1 MKYASFVFIFLA
13 LVACKKDP
21 PTPTPSPSHLGN
33 GFLVLNE
40 GLFQHNNSTLLWQSF
55 DGSAPVLDF
64 FEQQAGR
71 SLGDTGN
78 DLKRYG
84 NKIYVVV
91 NVSSTIE
98 ILDASTGKSIKQILM
113 LNGNT
118 PKQPRYIAFSGNKAF
133 VSCYDGYVD
142 VLDTASLNILQR
154 IPVGANP
161 EQLTISNNKLYVSN
175 SGGLNAPNVD
185 STVSVISLNSLTE
198 LSRITVGKNPGKIL
212 TGADGKVY
220 VISRGDYLMIPSQL
234 HRIDPVTDTKES
246 SYSFAVQDIIAYN
259 NQLLVIRTSN
269 GVKGYLF
276 DLTAQTCESSPHIT
290 FDGTTTYYGAQFRTS
305 NQSWY
310 VCDANGYTLDGFVR
324 RYSSSGNLIHS
335 YAVGLN
341 PNNILFYE

>member
-1 MKYASFVFIFLA
+1 MKFASWIVL
-13 LVACKKDP
+13 LLVVVACKKDQP
-21 PTPTPSPSHLGN
+21 PSTTTPSTLKN

-40 GLFQHNNSTLLWQSF
+40 GLFQHNNSTLAWQSF
-55 DGSAPVLDF
+55 GGGNLVDDF

-84 NKIYVVV
+84 NKIYVIV

-98 ILDASTGKSIKQILM
+98 VLNATTGKSIKQIPM

-133 VSCYDGYVD
+133 ISCYDGYVD
-142 VLDTASLNILQR
+142 VLDTNSLTISQR

-185 STVSVISLNSLTE
+185 STVSVISLSSLTE
-198 LSRITVGKNPGKIL
+198 LSRITVGKNPGKII

-220 VISRGDYLMIPSQL
+220 VISRGDYMFIPAQL
-234 HRIDPVTDTKES
+234 HSIDPVTDSKEN
-246 SYSFAVQDIIAYN
+246 SFSFEIDDIVLFS
-259 NQLLVIRTSN
+259 NQLMVIQTSN

-276 DLTAQTCESSPHIT
+276 NETTSSIGATPMIT
-290 FDGTTTYYGAQFRTS
+290 FTGTTTYYGAYYRNS

-310 VCDANGYTLDGFVR
+310 VCDANGYTLNGYVR
-324 RYSSSGNLIHS
+324 QYSSSGNLTKS
-335 YAVGLN
+335 YSVGLN
-341 PNNILFYE
+341 PNSILFYE